1 MSILKKKKKASKKS
15 KINKII
21 IYYFDKDDDDG
32 KDADPRKCATW
43 LKSRYSHGIGH
54 DQQVHIVK
62 KADLRHLHD
71 KHIQD
76 LDEEHEEEFTNT
88 ADL

>member
-1 MSILKKKKKASKKS
+1 ML
-15 KINKII
+15 
-21 IYYFDKDDDDG
+21 
-32 KDADPRKCATW
+32 
-43 LKSRYSHGIGH
+43 LKSRYSQGIGH
-54 DQQVHIVK
+54 DQQVHVVK

-76 LDEEHEEEFTNT
+76 LDEEHEEKFTNT